1 MTHSSTIRFYD
12 YSWDGPYIVMDDAIG
27 IRLQTYAWPTPGPS
41 KSMIVAETVLTLS
54 WAMGDAI
61 LNRLQ
66 TYALPPPGPFYM
78 SISLDDSTR

>member
-1 MTHSSTIRFYD
+1 
-12 YSWDGPYIVMDDAIG
+12 
-27 IRLQTYAWPTPGPS
+27 
-41 KSMIVAETVLTLS
+41 MIVAETVLTLS